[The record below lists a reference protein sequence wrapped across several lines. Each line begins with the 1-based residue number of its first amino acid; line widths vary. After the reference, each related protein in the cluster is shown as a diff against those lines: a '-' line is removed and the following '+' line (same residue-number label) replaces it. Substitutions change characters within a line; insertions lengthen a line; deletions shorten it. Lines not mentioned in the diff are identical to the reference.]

1 MHSLMSVASSKG
13 FAFTAPFTLTTLIY
27 MAGCASTPSTL
38 ISPTPTPPPIHR
50 SVADGVFT
58 NNQAV
63 RGQQSFERTCEACHR
78 TREFRGSA
86 FQQEWTGRP
95 LGDLLQLLVSTM
107 PPNDPGFLKL
117 AEYRD
122 IVSYLLK
129 QNGYPTGATELPA
142 DISALMEVHFELR
155 GGT

>member
-1 MHSLMSVASSKG
+1 MSVASSKG
-13 FAFTAPFTLTTLIY
+13 FALTAPFTLTTLIY

-38 ISPTPTPPPIHR
+38 VSPTPTTPPIPR
-50 SVADGVFT
+50 SVADGIFT

-86 FQQEWTGRP
+86 FQQEWSGRP

-117 AEYRD
+117 AEYGD

-129 QNGYPTGATELPA
+129 QNGYPSGATELPA
-142 DISALMEVHFELR
+142 DISALMGVHFELR